1 MNQKVTRK
9 NEEMWENIKVVVLVL
24 NFVVDAVMSIMGYGL
39 ELRKYDDQKAQ
50 DEQIQ
55 EDREKEKAP
64 KIDVALGHNIEMRG
78 TKFQKIYLTNIN
90 KNVDISRGNFNV
102 EYFVSVKRNDEIVE
116 NYHWKDMFYE
126 QEADYEE
133 MLDGSVL
140 LIREDFEDFPE
151 KTRRVWTEKAQEKES
166 GQQETMEFQPYMCIY
181 YKYVSNG
188 EAADGYYV
196 VEFDYDQC
204 GAVKTIEN
212 PEIYYH
218 GTEAEEQNIL

>member
-1 MNQKVTRK
+1 MNQKVTQK
-9 NEEMWENIKVVVLVL
+9 NEEIRENIKIVLAVVTAVMLIL
-24 NFVVDAVMSIMGYGL
+24 NFGF
-39 ELRKYDDQKAQ
+39 ELIKYADQKTQ

-55 EDREKEKAP
+55 EDKEKEKAP
-64 KIDVALGHNIEMRG
+64 IIDVFMGQNIEMRG
-78 TKFQKIYLTNIN
+78 RKYQKIYLTNIN
-90 KNVDISRGNFNV
+90 SNVDMSRGNFSV
-102 EYFVSVKRNDEIVE
+102 EYFVSVKCNNEIVE

-126 QEADYEE
+126 QEVDYEE

-151 KTRRVWTEKAQEKES
+151 KTRRVWSEKAEEKES
-166 GQQETMEFQPYMCIY
+166 DQQETMEFQPYMCIY
-181 YKYVSNG
+181 YKYVSDG